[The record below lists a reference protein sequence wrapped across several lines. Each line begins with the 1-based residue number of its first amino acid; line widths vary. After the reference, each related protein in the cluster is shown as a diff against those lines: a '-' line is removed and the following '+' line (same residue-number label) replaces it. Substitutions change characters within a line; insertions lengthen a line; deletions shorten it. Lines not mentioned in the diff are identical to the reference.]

1 MPDPLTL
8 KILTDALTSRAAAFR
23 CRRRLQPAA
32 GQGTKIFPP
41 TYAGAVYNVELRRVP
56 GKDEPVPCVVVDSV
70 QSQANRMEE
79 SLQQAVDDG
88 RITIP
93 VVRVKFP
100 DATPGDDETPD
111 YPIGD
116 VTSLQAPHRLAD
128 AILRDSTYNG
138 KPFRQ
143 SEVGKLIDAASN
155 ANATP
160 LYELGPTALVF
171 GMWDS
176 TGPRGGLGAKFE
188 RALVS
193 EIVGVNCPYYYD
205 GRDVLQVGDN
215 FKSLLPRRLGLRQD
229 PLNVSRQALVR
240 RRKKGGDWVNDDA
253 TKVDEKNGILQ
264 PSKLNHGNIPF
275 GARNQQ
281 NPDSKDDNNAGVT
294 VDYCEQ
300 AFTLSLIQLNRLR
313 FPGSDSKQD
322 KQRDLS
328 ARTVLAALGLCA
340 AALASDEGMDL
351 RSRCLL
357 MPEEELTFDLLR
369 GPKQSETYALDAG
382 AAVKLLN
389 EAVAA
394 AKGKGVTWREEPVDL
409 QPSPELVKLVARS
422 QRLAAQ
428 DQEATE

>member
-1 MPDPLTL
+1 MAEKLTL
-8 KILTDALTSRAAAFR
+8 EALQKAVVGRAAAFR

-32 GQGTKIFPP
+32 GAGTKIFPP

-56 GKDEPVPCVVVDSV
+56 GHDDPVPCVVIDSV

-79 SLQQAVDDG
+79 ALQQAVDDE
-88 RITIP
+88 RIKIP
-93 VVRVKFP
+93 LVRVKFP
-100 DATPGDDETPD
+100 APKHGDDATPD

-128 AILRDSTYNG
+128 AILRDSLYDG
-138 KPFRQ
+138 VPFRQ

-188 RALVS
+188 RAVVS
-193 EIVGVNCPYYYD
+193 EIVGINCPYRYD
-205 GRDVLQVGDN
+205 GTDAIDTGKG
-215 FKSLLPRRLGLRQD
+215 FKSLLPKNHGLRRD
-229 PLNVSRQALVR
+229 PLNASNKVQIRMKDERLWEVVDADG
-240 RRKKGGDWVNDDA
+240 KKAPKGV
-253 TKVDEKNGILQ
+253 IR
-264 PSKLNHGNIPF
+264 PSEINHGNVPF
-275 GARNQQ
+275 DA
-281 NPDSKDDNNAGVT
+281 DNAGVT

-313 FPGSDSKQD
+313 FPDKNGNQSKE
-322 KQRDLS
+322 RDVA

-357 MPEEELTFDLLR
+357 MPEEELTFDLLVR
-369 GPKQSETYALDAG
+369 PNVTQTYALDAD
-382 AAVKLLN
+382 AAVTLLS

-394 AKGKGVTWREEPVDL
+394 AKAAGVTWREEPVEL
-409 QPSPELVKLVARS
+409 TPSPELVKLVARS

-428 DQEATE
+428 DAEGEE

>member
-1 MPDPLTL
+1 MPDPHPSQRLTL
-8 KILTDALTSRAAAFR
+8 DILTDALTNRAAAFR

-32 GQGTKIFPP
+32 GEGTKIFPP
-41 TYAGAVYNVELRRVP
+41 TYAGAVYNVELRRVD
-56 GKDEPVPCVVVDSV
+56 GESVPCVVVDSV

-79 SLQQAVDDG
+79 ALQEAVDDG
-88 RITIP
+88 RIAIP

-100 DATPGDDETPD
+100 DAVPGEDASPD

-128 AILRDSTYNG
+128 AILRDSLYDG
-138 KPFRQ
+138 RPFRQ

-188 RALVS
+188 RAVVS
-193 EIVGVNCPYYYD
+193 EIVGVNCPYRYD
-205 GRDVLQVGDN
+205 GTDAVEVGKN
-215 FKSLLPRRLGLRQD
+215 VKSILPKNHGLRRD
-229 PLNVSRQALVR
+229 PLNANKNVQIKMKDERSWEVVGDASDKAV
-240 RRKKGGDWVNDDA
+240 KGA
-253 TKVDEKNGILQ
+253 IR
-264 PSKLNHGNIPF
+264 PSEINHGNVPF
-275 GARNQQ
+275 DA
-281 NPDSKDDNNAGVT
+281 DNAGVT

-300 AFTLSLIQLNRLR
+300 AFTLSLIQLNRLK
-313 FPGSDSKQD
+313 FPDGDD
-322 KQRDLS
+322 KSNERNVA
-328 ARTVLAALGLCA
+328 ARTVLAALGLAA
-340 AALASDEGMDL
+340 AALSSEQGMDL

-357 MPEEELTFDLLR
+357 MPEEELTFELLR
-369 GPKQSETYALDAG
+369 GPKQSETYALDAD
-382 AAVKLLN
+382 AAVKLLA

-394 AKGKGVTWREEPVDL
+394 AEKAGVTWRKEAVEL
-409 QPSPELVKLVARS
+409 QPSPQLVKLVARS

-428 DQEATE
+428 DQEGED

>member
-1 MPDPLTL
+1 MPNPLTL
-8 KILTDALTSRAAAFR
+8 DILTDALATRAAAFR

-32 GQGTKIFPP
+32 GEGTKIFPP

-79 SLQQAVDDG
+79 ALQQAVDDG
-88 RITIP
+88 RINIP

-100 DATPGDDETPD
+100 DPIAGDDATPD

-128 AILRDSTYNG
+128 AILRDSTFDG

-143 SEVGKLIDAASN
+143 SEVGKLIDNASN

-193 EIVGVNCPYYYD
+193 EIVGVNCPYRYD
-205 GRDVLQVGDN
+205 GTDAIDTGKGLKSVLP
-215 FKSLLPRRLGLRQD
+215 KSHGLRRD
-229 PLNVSRQALVR
+229 PLNASNKVQIKMKDERAWEVV
-240 RRKKGGDWVNDDA
+240 GDA
-253 TKVDEKNGILQ
+253 TNKAVKGAIR
-264 PSKLNHGNIPF
+264 PSEINHGNVPF
-275 GARNQQ
+275 DA
-281 NPDSKDDNNAGVT
+281 DNAGVT

-322 KQRDLS
+322 TGRDLA

-369 GPKQSETYALDAG
+369 GPKQSETYALDAE
-382 AAVKLLN
+382 AAVTLLN

-394 AKGKGVTWREEPVDL
+394 AKAKGVTWREEPVEL
-409 QPSPELVKLVARS
+409 TPSPELVKLVARS

-428 DQEATE
+428 EQEQEGDEK